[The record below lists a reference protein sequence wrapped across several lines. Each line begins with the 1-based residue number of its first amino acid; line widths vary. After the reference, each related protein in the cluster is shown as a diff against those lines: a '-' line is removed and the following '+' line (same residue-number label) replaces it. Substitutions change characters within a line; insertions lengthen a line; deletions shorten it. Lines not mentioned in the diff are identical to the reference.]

1 MTSEDAKDLAVRL
14 TDASMRLRH
23 ALETARFLFGNVDR
37 LYANMSLQADNLYR
51 DKIFFA
57 EVQGLADAAED
68 LAELKGQD
76 DDTRSEGEEGG
87 GPAA

>member
-14 TDASMRLRH
+14 TDASMRLQH

-68 LAELKGQD
+68 LAERL
-76 DDTRSEGEEGG
+76 GENNG
-87 GPAA
+87 